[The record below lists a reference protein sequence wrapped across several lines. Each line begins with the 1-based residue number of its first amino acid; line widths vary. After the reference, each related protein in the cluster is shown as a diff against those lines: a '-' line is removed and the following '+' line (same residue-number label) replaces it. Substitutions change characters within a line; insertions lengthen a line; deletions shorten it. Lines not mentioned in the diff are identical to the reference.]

1 MFSGTV
7 VTTHLYPSFLFF
19 GLVRSFVIVLL
30 SYKYEFLAIVYA
42 ILIYEA
48 RDEVY
53 VKSPNVKGVEEGS
66 KIISTFRK
74 SGWSNVMLPS

>member
-19 GLVRSFVIVLL
+19 GLVRSFMIVLF